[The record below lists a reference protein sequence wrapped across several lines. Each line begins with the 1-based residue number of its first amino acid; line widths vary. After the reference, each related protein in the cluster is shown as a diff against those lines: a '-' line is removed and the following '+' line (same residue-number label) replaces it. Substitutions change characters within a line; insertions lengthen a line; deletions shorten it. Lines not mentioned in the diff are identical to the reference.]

1 MDEKGRKYITVIYLY
16 VDDVDWKMDSLSQ
29 HKRENSKEGTY
40 VRKMIKLE
48 KSSDASLGSK
58 QIQ

>member
-1 MDEKGRKYITVIYLY
+1 MDEKGRKYITIIYLY
-16 VDDVDWKMDSLSQ
+16 VDDVDWKMDPLRK

-40 VRKMIKLE
+40 VRKMIKFE
-48 KSSDASLGSK
+48 KSSDASLGK

>member
-1 MDEKGRKYITVIYLY
+1 MDEKGRKYITIIYLY
-16 VDDVDWKMDSLSQ
+16 VDDVDWKMDSLRK

-40 VRKMIKLE
+40 VRKMTKLE
-48 KSSDASLGSK
+48 KSSDASLGK